1 MFSLENSIFEVKKL
15 KRFSS
20 YTFGKFKMYR
30 VQKHEP
36 LEGINSKRNATS
48 SLITNGDLENK

>member
-1 MFSLENSIFEVKKL
+1 MFSLENSIFEVNKL

-48 SLITNGDLENK
+48 FLIMNGEFF

>member
-1 MFSLENSIFEVKKL
+1 MFSLENSIFEVNKL

-48 SLITNGDLENK
+48 FLIMNGEFFKK